1 MPRETQASLYK
12 VAQAYYEDGQTQEQ
26 IARRLGLSRVKVS
39 RLLARARQERIV
51 QITLVPPAGSHA
63 EMERALERRYG
74 LDEVILTP
82 GAQDPRA
89 MTQALGVGAAE
100 CLLRCLAERA
110 VLGLTWGSAMRGVVE
125 AMAHQAMPNL
135 RVVQLLGGLGR
146 PDADEYGADLAHR
159 LAQTL
164 GGKARLLAS
173 PGIVGS
179 AAVAQALR
187 DDPQIADTLALGA
200 QADVALVGLGRPTP
214 GSVILQAGI
223 LAPEELAALEAL
235 GAVGDIGLC
244 FFDAQGRAITH
255 EISQRI
261 IGLTLEQYRAIPR
274 VIGVAGGPAKY
285 EVVRAA
291 VHGRLVS
298 VLVTDVATGE
308 RLLAE

>member
-1 MPRETQASLYK
+1 
-12 VAQAYYEDGQTQEQ
+12 
-26 IARRLGLSRVKVS
+26 
-39 RLLARARQERIV
+39 
-51 QITLVPPAGSHA
+51 
-63 EMERALERRYG
+63 
-74 LDEVILTP
+74 
-82 GAQDPRA
+82 
-89 MTQALGVGAAE
+89 
-100 CLLRCLAERA
+100 
-110 VLGLTWGSAMRGVVE
+110 
-125 AMAHQAMPNL
+125 
-135 RVVQLLGGLGR
+135 
-146 PDADEYGADLAHR
+146 
-159 LAQTL
+159 
-164 GGKARLLAS
+164 
-173 PGIVGS
+173 
-179 AAVAQALR
+179 VAQALR